1 MYPSTSAKLYIF
13 MLLPIC
19 HLFQFLSAFC
29 SKFIA
34 SSWPV
39 SLWTNKEISLG
50 QDRAWRMLFYDFH
63 RSQNSSVDTAKLNSM
78 YWDLKNTQVFWPSW
92 MFIVI
97 FMVGRIWGKW
107 EKWFNIS
114 ERAKWSKCPSISSS
128 FMGEWV
134 IACLLPDQDQGRHI
148 HHLSG
153 CDPKLYIPKYYK
165 KYAYAL
171 AHKMSLTQKSTL

>member
-1 MYPSTSAKLYIF
+1 MFDIRKTSWGFLNRD
-13 MLLPIC
+13 LP
-19 HLFQFLSAFC
+19 
-29 SKFIA
+29 
-34 SSWPV
+34 
-39 SLWTNKEISLG
+39 
-50 QDRAWRMLFYDFH
+50 
-63 RSQNSSVDTAKLNSM
+63 
-78 YWDLKNTQVFWPSW
+78 
-92 MFIVI
+92 VI
-97 FMVGRIWGKW
+97 FMAGRIWEKW

-165 KYAYAL
+165 NML
-171 AHKMSLTQKSTL
+171 MIWHKKWVWPKKVDFTAKIDSYLTFMVINILLRTIKCTKTLNFISVLTVKIWKIFSTAQSIQKQQN